1 MPTKETLRQALHTAS
16 RTFAKEAHRHWI
28 ASHRHAERCF
38 NHAVLGQQLERILA
52 ETQYHTQK
60 SLYQQNSTKA
70 LRTREM
76 MK

>member
-1 MPTKETLRQALHTAS
+1 MTHIRQALHTAA
-16 RTFAKEAHRHWI
+16 RTFARDAQLHWL
-28 ASHRHAERCF
+28 AAHRHAEQCF
-38 NHAVLGQQLERILA
+38 TNAVLGRQLERILA

-60 SLYQQNSTKA
+60 SLYQQNLTKA